1 MANTAGSGGE
11 RIRESWEDHRRRR
24 RVVGIVLSGRGRDRR
39 RPGSGRGRGPR
50 QHSGRRAFRRYAQC
64 DGRHGRLGSG
74 LDRGSRRAAVAC
86 DRRRLQP
93 HARRGHDRSYC
104 GTVRRRPIDTAQY
117 RQLAGERNRP
127 NRRDGDRTLQAWCA
141 CRGRSRLV
149 VCRAAREVRA
159 RHDRYLRRSPDRDVF
174 LARHTRRDIG
184 AHQRSAVRAQDLP
197 RILRRVPRP
206 RPMTDAAPVVIAVDG
221 PAASGKGTIAQGVA
235 RTLGF
240 HYLDSGSLY
249 RLVALKALEAGI
261 ALDDEPGL
269 AQVAETL
276 NSRFVDGRIMLDGVD
291 ASAAVRTEAV
301 GAAASRVAVVT
312 GVRRALLARQR
323 AFRRSPG
330 LVADGRDMG
339 TVVFPDAALKI
350 YITAS
355 PEERASRRYKQLI
368 EKGISV
374 TLDSLLRDI
383 RERDDRDSSR
393 AAAPLKPAA
402 DAIILDTTGL
412 TIEAGVAFVLERYRE
427 LRLEH
432 GH

>member
-1 MANTAGSGGE
+1 
-11 RIRESWEDHRRRR
+11 
-24 RVVGIVLSGRGRDRR
+24 
-39 RPGSGRGRGPR
+39 
-50 QHSGRRAFRRYAQC
+50 
-64 DGRHGRLGSG
+64 
-74 LDRGSRRAAVAC
+74 
-86 DRRRLQP
+86 
-93 HARRGHDRSYC
+93 
-104 GTVRRRPIDTAQY
+104 
-117 RQLAGERNRP
+117 
-127 NRRDGDRTLQAWCA
+127 
-141 CRGRSRLV
+141 
-149 VCRAAREVRA
+149 
-159 RHDRYLRRSPDRDVF
+159 
-174 LARHTRRDIG
+174 
-184 AHQRSAVRAQDLP
+184 
-197 RILRRVPRP
+197 
-206 RPMTDAAPVVIAVDG
+206 MTDAAPAVIAVDG

-374 TLDSLLRDI
+374 TLDNLLRDI

-412 TIEAGVAFVLERYRE
+412 TIEAGVAVVLERYRE
-427 LRLEH
+427 LRLKH